1 MRKYAGLIK
10 IILLV
15 WVIGSLSACTLPS
28 ESQIVSTPY
37 DPVSDLVKTIQSM
50 SSRTPYPTGTPY
62 PTHTPYPTY
71 SPEEIATFYARNIPA
86 VTPTV
91 RILRETAGQNV
102 ILVNPGLWSRDLSK
116 YAFCEDRFA
125 VKIGYRQPYFAYAV
139 GNEVSKSQ
147 FLLVNLMVW
156 NISDSTIPLIFH
168 KQFKAVGTYRGEK
181 AEYISYGPAGISASN
196 RWGVPFL
203 SSQAIPPGVEMET
216 WLGFDVNPH
225 ATDWK
230 LVFEADDSSD
240 FSCRFSLD
248 MPQPEFSIQ
257 YYKTLE
263 SGGTP

>member
-248 MPQPEFSIQ
+248 MPQPEFS
-257 YYKTLE
+257 
-263 SGGTP
+263 

>member
-1 MRKYAGLIK
+1 MWKHTDLIK
-10 IILLV
+10 IFLLTCL
-15 WVIGSLSACTLPS
+15 IGSLSACTLPTK
-28 ESQIVSTPY
+28 SQIVSTPN
-37 DPVSDLVKTIQSM
+37 DSVSDLVKTIQSM
-50 SSRTPYPTGTPY
+50 NSRTAYPTGTPY
-62 PTHTPYPTY
+62 PTQTPYPTY
-71 SPEEIATFYARNIPA
+71 SDEEIAAFYAENILA

-91 RILRETAGQNV
+91 RVLRETAGQNV
-102 ILVNPGLWSRDLSK
+102 ILINPGIWSRDLSK
-116 YAFCEDRFA
+116 YAFCGEQFA

-168 KQFKAVGTYRGEK
+168 KQFKAIGTYRGEK
-181 AEYISYGPAGISASN
+181 LEYDSYGPAGISASN

-203 SSQAIPPGVEMET
+203 SSQAIPPGVEIET

-230 LVFEADDSSD
+230 LVFEADDSGD

-257 YYKTLE
+257 YYKTME
-263 SGGTP
+263 SAGTP